1 MPAPVFDQ
9 VNIVSDDVDAS
20 VEFYRRLGIDMPDPF
35 KSAAG
40 VSFHT
45 GFRSADGIT
54 VDLDAP
60 AFATAWNKGWT
71 ESQALIGRVVLGL
84 RVETRDDV
92 DRIFADM
99 TAAGYV
105 GMQPPYDAFWGAR
118 YAIVQDPSG
127 LAVGLM
133 SPAADAFRATP
144 PM

>member
-9 VNIVSDDVDAS
+9 INIVSGDVDAS

-35 KSAAG
+35 KSAVG

-45 GFRSADGIT
+45 GFQSADGIT
-54 VDLDAP
+54 VELDAP
-60 AFATAWNKGWT
+60 AFATVWNKGWA
-71 ESQALIGRVVLGL
+71 ESQSLVGRVVLGL
-84 RVETRDDV
+84 RVGTRDEV
-92 DRIFADM
+92 ARIFVDM
-99 TAAGYV
+99 TAAGYA
-105 GMQPPYDAFWGAR
+105 GLQPPYDAFWGAR

-133 SPAADAFRATP
+133 SPADEAHRTAP